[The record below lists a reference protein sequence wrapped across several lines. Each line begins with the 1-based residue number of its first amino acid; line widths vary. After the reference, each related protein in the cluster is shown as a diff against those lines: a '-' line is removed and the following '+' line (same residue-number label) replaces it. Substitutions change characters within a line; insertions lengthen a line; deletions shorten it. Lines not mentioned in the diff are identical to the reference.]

1 MNPVVIMIAS
11 FAVLVACQTTETS
24 ERSTDVETT
33 NTAQQK
39 SPATGAISTLPQS
52 GLGPQD
58 LAPGECGL
66 FLWSQTDVS
75 KFIFFSR
82 ALSGQ
87 ALLAQGDTPITLTQ
101 TNAGG
106 DIFGQF
112 TTEMIYGS
120 ETGNSYALLITPG
133 DDLDGGQRLESGL
146 MTITDPEGWITKL
159 PVLGVRACQPQE

>member
-1 MNPVVIMIAS
+1 MNRVVIMIVS
-11 FAVLVACQTTETS
+11 LAVLGACQTTETS
-24 ERSTDVETT
+24 EGSTEIETT

-82 ALSGQ
+82 ALSGEAQ
-87 ALLAQGDTPITLTQ
+87 LAQGYDPVTLTQ

-106 DIFGQF
+106 GIFGQF
-112 TTEMIYGS
+112 TTEMMYGS
-120 ETGNSYALLITPG
+120 ETGNTYALSITPG
-133 DDLDGGQRLESGL
+133 DELEGGQRLENGL
-146 MTITDPEGWITKL
+146 ITITDLEGWVTKL